1 MEKKKNFLT
10 RLIEKWQYEP
20 VQAFM
25 KHFISAEM
33 DLSSIAVAYYLILTV
48 FPLIIIAANIF
59 PYLNIDISDLLNL
72 MKQNLPRDIYKPA
85 ASVVTNIFS
94 KPAGSILGMA
104 TVAGLWTMSRSLT
117 SLQKAINKAYGA
129 SQHRDFLVGHII
141 GLLISVFIL
150 FLLTFVLIFSTFS
163 KAAIQVMDKHY
174 HLSDNVTSLFLILIQ
189 PITITIIFLGIMVL
203 YFLLPNIKIHKIRY
217 ILPGTFLTAF
227 VMTFM
232 SNMVANYVVHSV
244 ERMVDIKM
252 FGSIMIFI
260 MMLWFIFLARILI
273 FGAICNATYQELDQ
287 GKLVGRRGNVASIVE
302 RLFGKKKKSETKEKR
317 NIDES

>member
-1 MEKKKNFLT
+1 MEKKKNLLA
-10 RLIEKWQYEP
+10 RLIDKWQYEP

-25 KHFISAEM
+25 RHFVSAEM

-59 PYLNIDISDLLNL
+59 PYLNIDISDLLSL
-72 MKQNLPRDIYKPA
+72 MKQSLPVDIYKPA
-85 ASVVTNIFS
+85 AAVVTNIFS
-94 KPAGSILGMA
+94 KPAGGILGMA

-117 SLQKAINKAYGA
+117 SLQKAVNKAYGV
-129 SQHRDFLVGHII
+129 SEHRDFLVSHII

-163 KAAIQVMDKHY
+163 KATIQLLDRHY
-174 HLSDNVTSLFLILIQ
+174 HLSDNVTSLFLLLIQ
-189 PITITIIFLGIMVL
+189 PTTIVIIFSGIMVL
-203 YFLLPNIKIHKIRY
+203 YFLLPNVKIRKIRY
-217 ILPGTFLTAF
+217 ILPGTIFTAF

-232 SNMVANYVVHSV
+232 SNMIANYVVHNV
-244 ERMVDIKM
+244 ERMVDIKA

-260 MMLWFIFLARILI
+260 IMLWFIFLARILI

-287 GKLVGRRGNVASIVE
+287 GKLVGRRGNVASIME
-302 RLFGKKKKSETKEKR
+302 RLFGKRSKKNDKTK
-317 NIDES
+317 